1 MGTVCGI
8 EQKLEV
14 TALRQ
19 ACSAHIAVI
28 SIKTSDAENKKDNS
42 LKGNENCNIVVHGDQ
57 YCNHSKKN
65 ARIIIICFIEYNKN
79 GYQRE

>member
-8 EQKLEV
+8 EQKLQI

-28 SIKTSDAENKKDNS
+28 SINLQTLRTRKIIPWKE
-42 LKGNENCNIVVHGDQ
+42 NENCNIVVHGDQ

>member
-8 EQKLEV
+8 EQKLQI

-28 SIKTSDAENKKDNS
+28 SINLQTLRTRK
-42 LKGNENCNIVVHGDQ
+42 
-57 YCNHSKKN
+57 
-65 ARIIIICFIEYNKN
+65 IIP
-79 GYQRE
+79 